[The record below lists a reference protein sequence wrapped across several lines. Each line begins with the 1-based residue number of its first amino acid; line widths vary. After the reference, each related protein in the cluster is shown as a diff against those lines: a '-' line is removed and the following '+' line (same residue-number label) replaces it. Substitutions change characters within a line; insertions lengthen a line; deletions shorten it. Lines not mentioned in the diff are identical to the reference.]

1 MTPKQERFIAEYLA
15 DCNGT
20 QAAIRAG
27 YSQKTAGAI
36 AEKLLKKAEI
46 RQAIDT
52 AMKQREDALIATR
65 EERQK
70 FWTETLRN
78 EEEDM
83 KHRLKASELLGKS
96 FCDFTERREV
106 QAEVNC
112 RDYDLT
118 ELSEEELLQLR
129 GLLAKATPKNETARK
144 ELNLINILTEDLP

>member
-1 MTPKQERFIAEYLA
+1 MTPKQQRFIHEYLA

-27 YSQKTAGAI
+27 YSRKTAGAI

-46 RQAIDT
+46 RKAIDA
-52 AMKQREDALIATR
+52 AMSEQKNALIATR
-65 EERQK
+65 EERQR

-83 KHRLKASELLGKS
+83 KHRLRASELLGKS

-106 QAEVNC
+106 QAEVTC

-118 ELSEEELLQLR
+118 ELSEEELVALR
-129 GLLAKATPKNETARK
+129 SLLSKATPKNETARK
-144 ELNLINILTEDLP
+144 ELNLINILTED